1 MRQNNST
8 NSNKNEIKVL
18 IEKPFTFEEA
28 SEYLQISKS
37 YLYKLTSTKQILHYK
52 PNGKL
57 IYFIK
62 DELDDWI
69 MQNQIKGCEVK
80 L

>member
-1 MRQNNST
+1 MKEETKATIST
-8 NSNKNEIKVL
+8 HQDSQKER
-18 IEKPFTFEEA
+18 PFTFQEA
-28 SEYLQISKS
+28 SEYLRISKS

-62 DELDDWI
+62 DDLDDWI
-69 MQNQIKGCEVK
+69 MQNQIKDCEVRI
-80 L
+80 